1 MSVNISSKKFICLV
15 GLMGCGKSSIGK
27 LLSEKLQ
34 LPFYDSDKEIEKLI
48 DKSISDFFREKT
60 ESEFR
65 TIEKTIIL
73 NLLNHPNGII
83 SIGGGAFIDD
93 DLRFSLLEKCY
104 CVYLKTKPET
114 CYEHVKHSTNRPLLN
129 DVDVLKTL
137 KNLFSE
143 REKFYLKSDK
153 IITIDGLTLDQV
165 FEETLRSLSIFK

>member
-83 SIGGGAFIDD
+83 SIGGG
-93 DLRFSLLEKCY
+93 LLLMMTFGFL
-104 CVYLKTKPET
+104 YLKNVIVFILKQNPK
-114 CYEHVKHSTNRPLLN
+114 HVMNTSNTRQ
-129 DVDVLKTL
+129 
-137 KNLFSE
+137 
-143 REKFYLKSDK
+143 
-153 IITIDGLTLDQV
+153 IDHC
-165 FEETLRSLSIFK
+165 